1 MHGVCALR
9 WHCPSSGV
17 MELGTHSTSLADPRV
32 LEGSP
37 LTPGAPH
44 TLTSPGPQDCLE
56 LMTNL
61 LRGNAAN
68 QRLYREMGH
77 IALLPRL
84 LQEAAQRHGAA
95 AAAGTAGAAGAANG
109 QLHGNGLE
117 GGADGGGDEGSLE
130 LHAALSALAAAG
142 QDALLGPR
150 ALPRQTEANMLGLLG
165 AMQLLVG
172 VGAAH
177 GEKSAG
183 APNAV
188 RLAAHAHCRQ
198 PSRPPSAIMLPSLS
212 PCRVWL
218 G

>member
-1 MHGVCALR
+1 
-9 WHCPSSGV
+9 
-17 MELGTHSTSLADPRV
+17 
-32 LEGSP
+32 
-37 LTPGAPH
+37 
-44 TLTSPGPQDCLE
+44 
-56 LMTNL
+56 MTNL

-95 AAAGTAGAAGAANG
+95 AGAAAGAAGGANG
-109 QLHGNGLE
+109 QLHHGNGLE
-117 GGADGGGDEGSLE
+117 GGADGGVGGGEGSLE

-172 VGAAH
+172 AGGALVH
-177 GEKSAG
+177 MG
-183 APNAV
+183 
-188 RLAAHAHCRQ
+188 RR
-198 PSRPPSAIMLPSLS
+198 
-212 PCRVWL
+212 
-218 G
+218 